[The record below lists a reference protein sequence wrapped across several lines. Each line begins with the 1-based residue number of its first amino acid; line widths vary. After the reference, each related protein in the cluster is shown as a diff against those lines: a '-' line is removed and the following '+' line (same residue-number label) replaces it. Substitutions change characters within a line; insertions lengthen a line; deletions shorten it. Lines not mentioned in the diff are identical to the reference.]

1 MNQEEYKE
9 IIKQAIA
16 NEVEAK
22 KFYEDA
28 SETLQDPHLKSLFAS
43 LAEEEKKHRDI
54 LTKIYNSETVKR
66 YF

>member
-22 KFYEDA
+22 KVLRRCIQNAPGPA
-28 SETLQDPHLKSLFAS
+28 SQIALRLPCRGRKETSRYPDENLQQ
-43 LAEEEKKHRDI
+43 
-54 LTKIYNSETVKR
+54 
-66 YF
+66 